1 MGFIRFLALILVLK
15 AQHGLAI
22 DLGDDISKT
31 ITITKCCDYD
41 EILVETSLSNRL
53 CKKRKNLLQYG
64 LWLARYKWE
73 PAFQD
78 ENGKEVHG
86 PKSIELKYG
95 NGTNGKPQCA
105 FQKGEFAFP
114 VFHSRKSNDDFKLLV
129 NGTLTH
135 RVKHGDGESSEWYQ
149 YTSPKYCLD
158 DLLVTHNFTQ
168 HLDDDANNTD
178 DVLTFAYI
186 CVDQSVDLQ
195 SMLDH
200 YIYPISL
207 AVSMMCFILTFLLY
221 SFLPQLRDLTGKF
234 ILGICSFLCIAFA
247 ALLAQLL
254 GSKDPNVEKMT
265 TEVVLHSSIVGVWF
279 CLNAM
284 GHHIWKI
291 IKSKSVFTR
300 VTDGQRLRYYSFYIG
315 LSTSIICTLALCVHF
330 FIEEGQGVGKYNLGK
345 KLILISHKKG
355 ITIYIKIDQ
364 VLYLPILGS
373 NC

>member
-1 MGFIRFLALILVLK
+1 MSHVHFFLNIL
-15 AQHGLAI
+15 
-22 DLGDDISKT
+22 
-31 ITITKCCDYD
+31 
-41 EILVETSLSNRL
+41 
-53 CKKRKNLLQYG
+53 
-64 LWLARYKWE
+64 
-73 PAFQD
+73 
-78 ENGKEVHG
+78 G

-345 KLILISHKKG
+345 KLILITHKKG

-364 VLYLPILGS
+364 ALYLPILGS
-373 NC
+373 NCQSRWSKFLSTYSYLLLRISFCKICSIAT